1 MIPIE
6 AHKAEPKWQTVPMF
20 ALTSAERI
28 NAVNMEAR
36 RQAIGDIAKVAKVA
50 LNEGPPDPRP
60 DSIADFDRC
69 CDRKY
74 TREERTVR
82 MMESRIP

>member
-1 MIPIE
+1 
-6 AHKAEPKWQTVPMF
+6 MF
-20 ALTSAERI
+20 ALTSTERMK
-28 NAVNMEAR
+28 AVNMEAR
-36 RQAIGDIAKVAKVA
+36 RHAIGVITNVAKLA

-60 DSIADFDRC
+60 DGIVDFDRC

-82 MMESRIP
+82 TTESRTP

>member
-1 MIPIE
+1 ME

-28 NAVNMEAR
+28 NAINIEAR

-60 DSIADFDRC
+60 DSIFDRC
-69 CDRKY
+69 CDWKY
-74 TREERTVR
+74 TREERTVK
-82 MMESRIP
+82 MMESRMP